1 MISQALYCIKIGCT
15 ATEAGASFIAGG
27 AAYDSLLEQS
37 GWNPV
42 FVPFMAKLITVFV
55 VKDLTKINT
64 FIANNVSSDTAST
77 QKTDSV
83 TEVLKKY
90 HEMSPKIKQSL

>member
-1 MISQALYCIKIGCT
+1 
-15 ATEAGASFIAGG
+15 
-27 AAYDSLLEQS
+27 
-37 GWNPV
+37 
-42 FVPFMAKLITVFV
+42 MAKLITVFV